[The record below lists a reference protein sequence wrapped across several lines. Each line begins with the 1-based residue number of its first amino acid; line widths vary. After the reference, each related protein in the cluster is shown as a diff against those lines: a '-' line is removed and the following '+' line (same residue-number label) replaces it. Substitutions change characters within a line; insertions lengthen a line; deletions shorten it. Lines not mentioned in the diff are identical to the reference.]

1 MIGIIDY
8 GAGNLRSVQN
18 VFDYLGAKTQ
28 IVRVAENLTK
38 FDRILLPGVGA
49 FGEAM
54 SKIHALNLDVAL
66 REFIASGKPFLGI
79 CLGMQLL
86 FEKSYEFGETA
97 GLGIIRGEVVKF
109 DTSKFSDTNLGA
121 SNLFTHNGVF
131 APKIKI
137 PHVGWNELK
146 FAKQTK
152 INANLNDEIYL
163 YFVHSYHVLCD
174 DSVVLGRTNYGYEF
188 VSAVAKDN
196 VFGFQAHP
204 EKSHENGLK
213 IIKNFMEL

>member
-18 VFDYLGAKTQ
+18 AFDYLGAKTQ
-28 IVRVAENLTK
+28 IVREAENLTK
-38 FDRILLPGVGA
+38 FDRVLLPGVGA

-54 SKIHALNLDVAL
+54 SKIRALNLDVAL

-97 GLGIIRGEVVKF
+97 GLGVINGEVVKF
-109 DTSKFSDTNLGA
+109 DTSKFSDTNL
-121 SNLFTHNGVF
+121 SPQNSTF

-137 PHVGWNELK
+137 PHIGWNGLK
-146 FAKQTK
+146 FAKEIK

-204 EKSHENGLK
+204 EKSHKNGLK

>member
-18 VFDYLGAKTQ
+18 AFDYLGAKTQ
-28 IVRVAENLTK
+28 IVREAENLTK

-54 SKIHALNLDVAL
+54 SKIRALNLDVAL

-86 FEKSYEFGETA
+86 FEKSYEFGENA
-97 GLGIIRGEVVKF
+97 GLGVINGEVVKF
-109 DTSKFSDTNLGA
+109 DTSKFTDTNL
-121 SNLFTHNGVF
+121 SPQNSTF

-137 PHVGWNELK
+137 PHVGWNGLK
-146 FAKQTK
+146 FAKETK

-204 EKSHENGLK
+204 EKSHKNGLK